1 MLQIIFNFS
10 FRNQWKII
18 RSVLY
23 DKRDNCVVMATGLN
37 FYNVAQGNFH
47 CLKLN
52 VKILMFLLQSSC
64 KSAVSKWQKFR
75 NDLTDLKFR
84 EKKRGGDSNNQ
95 RERKNTICCLN
106 SIFELNINGKSYAS

>member
-37 FYNVAQGNFH
+37 FYNVARGNFH

-64 KSAVSKWQKFR
+64 KSAVK
-75 NDLTDLKFR
+75 
-84 EKKRGGDSNNQ
+84 Q

-106 SIFELNINGKSYAS
+106 SIFELNVNGKSYAS